1 MKSGVETSAGAVA
14 RSHAWLDAG
23 QEAIQR
29 GVEVAQHALG
39 GQAGQGALNAEVAA
53 APPTT
58 LV

>member
-1 MKSGVETSAGAVA
+1 VETSAGAAA

-29 GVEVAQHALG
+29 GVEVAQLALG
-39 GQAGQGALNAEVAA
+39 RQAGQGALNTEVAV